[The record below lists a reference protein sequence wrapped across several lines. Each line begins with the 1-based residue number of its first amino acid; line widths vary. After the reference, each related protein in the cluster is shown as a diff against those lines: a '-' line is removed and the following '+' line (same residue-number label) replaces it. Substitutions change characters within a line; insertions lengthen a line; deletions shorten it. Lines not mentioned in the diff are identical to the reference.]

1 MNNTEDAHK
10 KILDDIEANP
20 SRYEIRQLLGD
31 KILRIDSSDGS
42 MWLCRNDGGTRRL
55 ITLVEHGEVKFL
67 TEADIEPSALRLI
80 KQECPYFAFE
90 ARYRFWVFPFTGSK
104 AAVEWTVSPDGS
116 YYADDDGFGM
126 TDDEEITLH
135 GFIDTDGRPIGKFR
149 LYKNK
154 YNK

>member
-1 MNNTEDAHK
+1 MNNTEDAHRR
-10 KILDDIEANP
+10 ILDDIEANP

-31 KILRIDSSDGS
+31 RILRIDSSNG
-42 MWLCRNDGGTRRL
+42 MWLCRNDGGDRRL
-55 ITLVEHGEVKFL
+55 ITLVEHGKVKFL

-90 ARYRFWVFPFTGSK
+90 ARYRFWVFPFTGSM

-116 YYADDDGFGM
+116 YYADSDGFGM

-135 GFIDTDGRPIGKFR
+135 GFIDTNGRPIGKFR
-149 LYKNK
+149 LYRRKR
-154 YNK
+154 

>member
-1 MNNTEDAHK
+1 MNTTDTEHR

-67 TEADIEPSALRLI
+67 TEADIEPSTLWLI
-80 KQECPYFAFE
+80 KHQCPYLAFK
-90 ARYRFWVFPFTGSK
+90 AHYRFWVFPFTGSK
-104 AAVEWTVSPDGS
+104 AAVEWTVRPDGS
-116 YYADDDGFGM
+116 YYADSDGFGM

-135 GFIDTDGRPIGKFR
+135 GFIDTNGRPIGKFR
-149 LYKNK
+149 LYRRK
-154 YNK
+154 

>member
-1 MNNTEDAHK
+1 MNTNEATHRR
-10 KILDDIEANP
+10 ILDDIEANP

-67 TEADIEPSALRLI
+67 TEADIESSTLRLI
-80 KQECPYFAFE
+80 KHQCPYLAFK
-90 ARYRFWVFPFTGSK
+90 AHYRFWVFPFTGSK
-104 AAVEWTVSPDGS
+104 ATVEWTVRLDGS
-116 YYADDDGFGM
+116 YYADSDGFGM

-135 GFIDTDGRPIGKFR
+135 GFIDTNGRPIGKFR
-149 LYKNK
+149 LYRRK
-154 YNK
+154 

>member
-1 MNNTEDAHK
+1 MNNTEDAHRR
-10 KILDDIEANP
+10 ILDDIEANP

-31 KILRIDSSDGS
+31 KILRIDSSDG

-80 KQECPYFAFE
+80 KQQCPYLAFK
-90 ARYRFWVFPFTGSK
+90 ARYRFWVFPFTGSM
-104 AAVEWTVSPDGS
+104 AAVEWTVCPDGS
-116 YYADDDGFGM
+116 YYADSDGFGM

-135 GFIDTDGRPIGKFR
+135 GFINTKGRPIGQFR
-149 LYKNK
+149 LYKRNRK
-154 YNK
+154 

>member
-1 MNNTEDAHK
+1 MNNTEDAHR

-31 KILRIDSSDGS
+31 RILRIDSSNG
-42 MWLCRNDGGTRRL
+42 MWLCRNDGGDRRL
-55 ITLVEHGEVKFL
+55 ITLVEHGKVKFL

-90 ARYRFWVFPFTGSK
+90 ARYRFWVFPFTGSM
-104 AAVEWTVSPDGS
+104 AAVEWTVCPDGS
-116 YYADDDGFGM
+116 YYADSDGFGM

-149 LYKNK
+149 LYKK
-154 YNK
+154 

>member
-1 MNNTEDAHK
+1 MNNTEDAHRR
-10 KILDDIEANP
+10 ILDDIEANP

-67 TEADIEPSALRLI
+67 TEADIEPSAMRLI
-80 KQECPYFAFE
+80 KQQCPYLAFK
-90 ARYRFWVFPFTGSK
+90 ARYRFCVFPFTGSK
-104 AAVEWTVSPDGS
+104 AAVEWTVCPDGS
-116 YYADDDGFGM
+116 YYADSDGFGM

-135 GFIDTDGRPIGKFR
+135 GFIDTDGRPIGQFR
-149 LYKNK
+149 LYKRNRK
-154 YNK
+154 

>member
-1 MNNTEDAHK
+1 MNTTDTEHR

-67 TEADIEPSALRLI
+67 TEADIEPSTLRLI
-80 KQECPYFAFE
+80 KHQCPYLAFK

-104 AAVEWTVSPDGS
+104 AAVEWTVRPDGS
-116 YYADDDGFGM
+116 YYADSDGFGM
-126 TDDEEITLH
+126 TDNEEITLH
-135 GFIDTDGRPIGKFR
+135 GFIDTNGRPIGKFR
-149 LYKNK
+149 LYRRK
-154 YNK
+154 

>member
-1 MNNTEDAHK
+1 MNTTDTEHR

-20 SRYEIRQLLGD
+20 SRYEIMQLLGD

-42 MWLCRNDGGTRRL
+42 MWLCRNDGGDRRL

-80 KQECPYFAFE
+80 KQQCPYLAFK

-104 AAVEWTVSPDGS
+104 AAVEWTVRPDGS
-116 YYADDDGFGM
+116 YYADSDGFGM
-126 TDDEEITLH
+126 TDDKEITLH
-135 GFIDTDGRPIGKFR
+135 GFINTKGRPIGQFR
-149 LYKNK
+149 LYKR
-154 YNK
+154 

>member
-1 MNNTEDAHK
+1 MNTTDTEHR

-42 MWLCRNDGGTRRL
+42 MWLCRNNGGTRRL

-67 TEADIEPSALRLI
+67 TEADIEPSTLRLI
-80 KQECPYFAFE
+80 KHQCPYLAFK
-90 ARYRFWVFPFTGSK
+90 AHYRFWVFPFTGSK
-104 AAVEWTVSPDGS
+104 AAVEWTVRPDGS
-116 YYADDDGFGM
+116 YYADSDGFGM

-135 GFIDTDGRPIGKFR
+135 GFIDTNGRPIGKFR
-149 LYKNK
+149 LYRRK
-154 YNK
+154 

>member
-1 MNNTEDAHK
+1 MNTTDTEHR

-20 SRYEIRQLLGD
+20 SRYEIMQLLGD

-67 TEADIEPSALRLI
+67 TEADIEPSTLRLI
-80 KQECPYFAFE
+80 KHQCPYLAFK
-90 ARYRFWVFPFTGSK
+90 AHYRFWVFPFTGSK
-104 AAVEWTVSPDGS
+104 AAVEWTVRPDGS
-116 YYADDDGFGM
+116 YYADSDGFGM

-149 LYKNK
+149 LYRRK
-154 YNK
+154 

>member
-1 MNNTEDAHK
+1 MNTTDTEHR

-31 KILRIDSSDGS
+31 KIFRIDSSDGS

-67 TEADIEPSALRLI
+67 TEADIEPSTLRLI
-80 KQECPYFAFE
+80 KHQCPYLAFK
-90 ARYRFWVFPFTGSK
+90 ARYRFRVFPFTGSK
-104 AAVEWTVSPDGS
+104 AAVEWTVRPDGR
-116 YYADDDGFGM
+116 YYADSDGFRM

-135 GFIDTDGRPIGKFR
+135 GFIDTNGRPIGKFR
-149 LYKNK
+149 LYRRK
-154 YNK
+154 

>member
-1 MNNTEDAHK
+1 MNTTDTEHR

-31 KILRIDSSDGS
+31 KILRIDSSDG
-42 MWLCRNDGGTRRL
+42 MWLCRNDGGDRRL

-90 ARYRFWVFPFTGSK
+90 ARYRFWVFPFTGSM
-104 AAVEWTVSPDGS
+104 AAVEWTVCPDGS
-116 YYADDDGFGM
+116 YYADSDGFGM

-135 GFIDTDGRPIGKFR
+135 GFIDTDGRPIEKFR
-149 LYKNK
+149 LYKRK
-154 YNK
+154 R

>member
-1 MNNTEDAHK
+1 MNTTDTEHR

-67 TEADIEPSALRLI
+67 TEADIEPSTLRLI
-80 KQECPYFAFE
+80 KHQCPYLAFK
-90 ARYRFWVFPFTGSK
+90 AHYRFWVFPFTGSK
-104 AAVEWTVSPDGS
+104 AAVEWTVRPDGS
-116 YYADDDGFGM
+116 YYADSDGFGM

-135 GFIDTDGRPIGKFR
+135 GFIDTNGRPIGKFR
-149 LYKNK
+149 LYRKK
-154 YNK
+154 

>member
-1 MNNTEDAHK
+1 MNTTDTEHR

-67 TEADIEPSALRLI
+67 TEADIEPSTLRLI
-80 KQECPYFAFE
+80 KHQCPYLAFK
-90 ARYRFWVFPFTGSK
+90 AHYRFWVFPFTGSK
-104 AAVEWTVSPDGS
+104 AAVEWTVRPDGS
-116 YYADDDGFGM
+116 YYADSDGFGM
-126 TDDEEITLH
+126 TDDKEITLH
-135 GFIDTDGRPIGKFR
+135 GFINTKGRPIGKFR
-149 LYKNK
+149 LYKR
-154 YNK
+154 

>member
-1 MNNTEDAHK
+1 MNNTEDAHRR
-10 KILDDIEANP
+10 ILNDIEANP

-31 KILRIDSSDGS
+31 KILRIDSSDS

-80 KQECPYFAFE
+80 KQECPYLAFK

-104 AAVEWTVSPDGS
+104 AAVEWTVCPDGS
-116 YYADDDGFGM
+116 YYADSDGFGM

-135 GFIDTDGRPIGKFR
+135 GFINTKGRPIGQFR
-149 LYKNK
+149 LYKRNRR
-154 YNK
+154 

>member
-1 MNNTEDAHK
+1 MNNTEDAHRR
-10 KILDDIEANP
+10 ILNDIEANP
-20 SRYEIRQLLGD
+20 SRYEIMQLLGD

-80 KQECPYFAFE
+80 KQQCPYLAFK

-104 AAVEWTVSPDGS
+104 AAVEWTVRPDGS
-116 YYADDDGFGM
+116 YYADSDGFGM
-126 TDDEEITLH
+126 TDDCEITLH
-135 GFIDTDGRPIGKFR
+135 GFINTKGRPIGQFR
-149 LYKNK
+149 LYKRNQR
-154 YNK
+154 

>member
-1 MNNTEDAHK
+1 MNTTDTEHRR
-10 KILDDIEANP
+10 ILDDIEANP

-42 MWLCRNDGGTRRL
+42 MWLCRNDGGNRRL

-67 TEADIEPSALRLI
+67 TEADIEPSAMRLI
-80 KQECPYFAFE
+80 KQQCPYLAFK

-104 AAVEWTVSPDGS
+104 AAVEWTVRPDGS
-116 YYADDDGFGM
+116 YYADSDGFGM

-135 GFIDTDGRPIGKFR
+135 GFINTKGRPIGQFR
-149 LYKNK
+149 LYNRNRK
-154 YNK
+154 

>member
-1 MNNTEDAHK
+1 MNTTDTEHR

-67 TEADIEPSALRLI
+67 TEADIEPSTLRLI
-80 KQECPYFAFE
+80 KHQCPYLAFK
-90 ARYRFWVFPFTGSK
+90 AHYRFWFFPFTGSK
-104 AAVEWTVSPDGS
+104 AAVEWTVRPDGS
-116 YYADDDGFGM
+116 YYADSDGFGM

-135 GFIDTDGRPIGKFR
+135 GFIDTNGRPIGKFR
-149 LYKNK
+149 LYRRK
-154 YNK
+154 

>member
-1 MNNTEDAHK
+1 MNTTDTEHR

-31 KILRIDSSDGS
+31 KILRIDSSDG

-80 KQECPYFAFE
+80 KQQCPYLAFKT
-90 ARYRFWVFPFTGSK
+90 RYRFWVFPFTGSK
-104 AAVEWTVSPDGS
+104 AAVEWTVRPDGS
-116 YYADDDGFGM
+116 YYADSDGFGM

-135 GFIDTDGRPIGKFR
+135 GFINTKGRPIGQFR
-149 LYKNK
+149 LYKRNRR
-154 YNK
+154 

>member
-1 MNNTEDAHK
+1 MNTTDTEHR

-31 KILRIDSSDGS
+31 KIFRIDSSDGS

-67 TEADIEPSALRLI
+67 TEADIEPSTLRLI
-80 KQECPYFAFE
+80 KHQCPYLAFK

-104 AAVEWTVSPDGS
+104 AAVEWTVRPDGS
-116 YYADDDGFGM
+116 YYADSDGFGM
-126 TDDEEITLH
+126 TDDKEITLH
-135 GFIDTDGRPIGKFR
+135 GFINTKGRPIGQFR
-149 LYKNK
+149 LYKR
-154 YNK
+154 

>member
-1 MNNTEDAHK
+1 MTLS
-10 KILDDIEANP
+10 KIC
-20 SRYEIRQLLGD
+20 
-31 KILRIDSSDGS
+31 ILPCD
-42 MWLCRNDGGTRRL
+42 RRL
-55 ITLVEHGEVKFL
+55 ITLVEHGKVKFL

-90 ARYRFWVFPFTGSK
+90 ARYRFWVFPFTGSM

-149 LYKNK
+149 LYKRK
-154 YNK
+154 R

>member
-1 MNNTEDAHK
+1 MNTTDTEHRR
-10 KILDDIEANP
+10 ILDDIEANP

-31 KILRIDSSDGS
+31 KILRIDSSDG

-80 KQECPYFAFE
+80 KQQCPYFAFK

-104 AAVEWTVSPDGS
+104 AAVEWTVRPDGS
-116 YYADDDGFGM
+116 YYADSDGFGM

-135 GFIDTDGRPIGKFR
+135 GFIDTNGRPIGKFR
-149 LYKNK
+149 LYRRK
-154 YNK
+154 

>member
-1 MNNTEDAHK
+1 MNTTDTEHR

-20 SRYEIRQLLGD
+20 SRYEIMQLLGD

-80 KQECPYFAFE
+80 KQQCPYLAFK

-104 AAVEWTVSPDGS
+104 AAVEWTVRPDGS
-116 YYADDDGFGM
+116 YYADSDGFGM
-126 TDDEEITLH
+126 TDDKEITLH
-135 GFIDTDGRPIGKFR
+135 GFINTKGRPIGQFR
-149 LYKNK
+149 LYKR
-154 YNK
+154 

>member
-1 MNNTEDAHK
+1 MTLS
-10 KILDDIEANP
+10 KICILP
-20 SRYEIRQLLGD
+20 CD
-31 KILRIDSSDGS
+31 K
-42 MWLCRNDGGTRRL
+42 RL
-55 ITLVEHGEVKFL
+55 ITLVEHGKVKFL

-90 ARYRFWVFPFTGSK
+90 ARYRFWVFPFTGSM

-116 YYADDDGFGM
+116 YYADSDGFGM

-149 LYKNK
+149 LYKRNR
-154 YNK
+154 

>member
-1 MNNTEDAHK
+1 MNTTDTEHR

-31 KILRIDSSDGS
+31 KIFRIDSSDGS

-67 TEADIEPSALRLI
+67 TEADIEPSAMRLI
-80 KQECPYFAFE
+80 KHQCPYLAFK
-90 ARYRFWVFPFTGSK
+90 AHYRFWVFPFTGSK
-104 AAVEWTVSPDGS
+104 AAVEWTVRPDGS
-116 YYADDDGFGM
+116 YYADSDGFGM

-135 GFIDTDGRPIGKFR
+135 GFIDTNGRPIGKFR
-149 LYKNK
+149 LYRRK
-154 YNK
+154 

>member
-1 MNNTEDAHK
+1 MNTTDTEHR

-20 SRYEIRQLLGD
+20 SRYEIMQLLGD

-67 TEADIEPSALRLI
+67 TEADIEPSTLRLI
-80 KQECPYFAFE
+80 KHQCPYLAFK
-90 ARYRFWVFPFTGSK
+90 AHYRFWVFPFTGSK
-104 AAVEWTVSPDGS
+104 AAVEWTVRPDGS
-116 YYADDDGFGM
+116 YYADSDGFSM
-126 TDDEEITLH
+126 TDDCEITLH

-149 LYKNK
+149 LYRRK
-154 YNK
+154 

>member
-1 MNNTEDAHK
+1 MNTTDTEHR
-10 KILDDIEANP
+10 KILNDIEANP

-31 KILRIDSSDGS
+31 KILRIDSSDG

-80 KQECPYFAFE
+80 KQQCPYLAFK
-90 ARYRFWVFPFTGSK
+90 AHYRFWVFPFTGSK
-104 AAVEWTVSPDGS
+104 AAVEWTVRPDGS
-116 YYADDDGFGM
+116 YYADSDGFGM

-135 GFIDTDGRPIGKFR
+135 GFINTKGRPIGQFR
-149 LYKNK
+149 LYKR
-154 YNK
+154 

>member
-1 MNNTEDAHK
+1 MNTTDTEHRR
-10 KILDDIEANP
+10 ILDDIETNP

-67 TEADIEPSALRLI
+67 TEADIEPSAMRLI
-80 KQECPYFAFE
+80 KQQCPYLAFK

-104 AAVEWTVSPDGS
+104 AAVEWTVRPDGS
-116 YYADDDGFGM
+116 YYADSDGFGM

-135 GFIDTDGRPIGKFR
+135 GFINTKGRPIGQFR
-149 LYKNK
+149 LYKRNRR
-154 YNK
+154 